1 LDADRFDQLA
11 VSVSQAAPS
20 RRSLLRRVVGGGLAT
35 ALAALGIG
43 GFGEEHA
50 AAKSCEKRCKQKAK
64 KHDWSAKKRKSC
76 LNKCKQGSTAGGGT
90 GGGAGAACQ
99 TSSNC
104 SGGLT
109 CVNNFCVSLSGT
121 GGGGTGGGGTGGGG
135 GGTGGGGGGTG
146 GGGGGGLLG
155 LGGICVLDTECLSAF
170 CNNTVLDVNGKG
182 RCDSCTTVLCGAP
195 NQRRCCGL
203 VQICGPLNVCINL

>member
-11 VSVSQAAPS
+11 VAVSHAAPS
-20 RRSLLRRVVGGGLAT
+20 RRSLLRRIAGGGVAT
-35 ALAALGIG
+35 ALAALGIS
-43 GFGEEHA
+43 GFGEEYA

-64 KHDWSAKKRKSC
+64 KHDWS
-76 LNKCKQGSTAGGGT
+76 
-90 GGGAGAACQ
+90 
-99 TSSNC
+99 
-104 SGGLT
+104 
-109 CVNNFCVSLSGT
+109 
-121 GGGGTGGGGTGGGG
+121 GGTGGGG